1 MVFPWMAPDGEPIPS
16 WGMMIDHTLRAGI
29 RTDAG
34 ISSVGFCVA
43 MLLLAACDDAART
56 GDASSVNVAS
66 LPAAVPIASPAAP
79 GSAEP
84 NLSTAPDG
92 RVLLSWVE
100 TVDSTHALRF
110 AVLGDS
116 GWSDPRMIAQGAD
129 WFVNWADFPS
139 LIQLD
144 DGTLAAHWLQRAGD
158 GTYAYGVRIARSDDG
173 GATWS
178 APVTP
183 HRDSTAAEHGFVT
196 LYDAGDGKV
205 GAVWLDGRRYA
216 AGSQEMTL
224 RHATIDTNGELGDDA
239 ELDARVCDCCQTSV
253 AQTDNGIVAYYRDR
267 SGDEIRDIA
276 ATALTDGEWSH
287 PVRVHADEWRI
298 NACPVNG
305 PQADASGSNVALA
318 WFTAPDDSA
327 RVNVAFSHDGGLT
340 FDAPVRVDDGAPAGR
355 VDLLLLDDGSAVV
368 SWLERVDGAAE
379 IRLRRV
385 TPAGAYSA
393 SSTVSRTSEQRAS
406 GFPRM
411 TRSGSMIVLAWT
423 VAEGD
428 VPQVHTAH
436 IDVGGL

>member
-1 MVFPWMAPDGEPIPS
+1 M
-16 WGMMIDHTLRAGI
+16 
-29 RTDAG
+29 DAG
-34 ISSVGFCVA
+34 IFALPLGVA
-43 MLLLAACDDAART
+43 MLLVAACDDAART
-56 GDASSVNVAS
+56 GDASSADVAS
-66 LPAAVPIASPAAP
+66 LPAAVPLTSPAAP
-79 GSAEP
+79 GSGEP

-100 TVDSTHALRF
+100 IVDSSHALRF

-116 GWSDPRMIAQGAD
+116 GWSDPRTIAQGAD

-216 AGSQEMTL
+216 AGSPEMTL
-224 RHATIDTNGELGDDA
+224 RHATIAADGELGGEA

-267 SGDEIRDIA
+267 SGREIRDIA
-276 ATALTDGEWSH
+276 ATALVDGAWSQ
-287 PVRVHADEWRI
+287 PARVHADEWRI

-305 PQADASGSNVALA
+305 PQADARGTDVALA

-327 RVNVAFSHDGGLT
+327 RVNVAFSRDGGLT
-340 FDAPVRVDDGAPAGR
+340 FDAPIRVDDGAPAGR
-355 VDLLLLDDGSAVV
+355 VDLLLLDDRSAVV

-385 TPAGAYSA
+385 AADGSRSA
-393 SSTVSRTSEQRAS
+393 FSTVSRTSEQRAS

-411 TRSGSMIVLAWT
+411 TRSGSTIVLAWT
-423 VAEGD
+423 AADDD
-428 VPQVHTAH
+428 VPQVETAR